1 MGKGRASRMRGAVQT
16 RSRACTVR
24 ASQAARR
31 PGAGSESGGTAELGA
46 GTEAA
51 LDFLS
56 VLQRASPLAAPSM
69 RLPAAWKAA
78 FSCGVALGASRLA
91 SSSSGKTLLM
101 LIAPLSTGVV

>member
-1 MGKGRASRMRGAVQT
+1 MYRARVSGG
-16 RSRACTVR
+16 
-24 ASQAARR
+24 QAARR

-101 LIAPLSTGVV
+101 LIAPLSTGVVYAANL